1 MSAYDAKRTLIVGS
15 GGLPYSL
22 RQYTIPRYNERDFAS
37 ALYRRKGGV
46 MAVILLVEDEDQ
58 VRVLS
63 ESFLQTAGHATLSA
77 GSMEQA
83 LALLSTPQP
92 VDLLFIDL
100 NLKGE
105 TEAGLSLAAKAV
117 EMRPELKVLYTS
129 GQAVTD
135 GMAALFVKDSAFLPK
150 PYTVEQLGTMLGV
163 KFNFRS
169 SARPHAGDGH
179 GNEMR

>member
-1 MSAYDAKRTLIVGS
+1 VQWGS
-15 GGLPYSL
+15 G
-22 RQYTIPRYNERDFAS
+22 
-37 ALYRRKGGV
+37 V
-46 MAVILLVEDEDQ
+46 AVILLVEDEEQ
-58 VRVLS
+58 VRVLA

-77 GSMEQA
+77 GSIEQA
-83 LALLSTPQP
+83 LALFATPEP
-92 VDLLFIDL
+92 IDLLFIDL

-135 GMAALFVKDSAFLPK
+135 GMEALFVKDSAFLPK
-150 PYTVEQLGTMLGV
+150 PYTVEQLGTMLGM

-169 SARPHAGDGH
+169 SARPHAVDGH

>member
-1 MSAYDAKRTLIVGS
+1 
-15 GGLPYSL
+15 
-22 RQYTIPRYNERDFAS
+22 
-37 ALYRRKGGV
+37 

-105 TEAGLSLAAKAV
+105 TEAAY
-117 EMRPELKVLYTS
+117 RWP
-129 GQAVTD
+129 
-135 GMAALFVKDSAFLPK
+135 PK
-150 PYTVEQLGTMLGV
+150 PWRCGPNSKCSTHLV
-163 KFNFRS
+163 KL
-169 SARPHAGDGH
+169 
-179 GNEMR
+179 

>member
-1 MSAYDAKRTLIVGS
+1 
-15 GGLPYSL
+15 
-22 RQYTIPRYNERDFAS
+22 
-37 ALYRRKGGV
+37 

-77 GSMEQA
+77 GSIEQA
-83 LALLSTPQP
+83 LALLSTPEP
-92 VDLLFIDL
+92 VDLMFIDL

-163 KFNFRS
+163 KLIFGRRRDLQSTATETKCVEFAVL
-169 SARPHAGDGH
+169 SAIGT
-179 GNEMR
+179 

>member
-1 MSAYDAKRTLIVGS
+1 MSAFWGKS
-15 GGLPYSL
+15 GHDPFALL
-22 RQYTIPRYNERDFAS
+22 TKVTIPCSNELQGWELRAGHLIG
-37 ALYRRKGGV
+37 ANGGV
-46 MAVILLVEDEDQ
+46 AWLLFFWS
-58 VRVLS
+58 RTRTKYAFSLS
-63 ESFLQTAGHATLSA
+63 LFCKRQGTPPYLPGPLNKHSLS
-77 GSMEQA
+77 SPHQ
-83 LALLSTPQP
+83 SP

-150 PYTVEQLGTMLGV
+150 PYTVEQLGTMLGI

-169 SARPHAGDGH
+169 SARPHVGDGD
-179 GNEMR
+179 GNKMR

>member
-1 MSAYDAKRTLIVGS
+1 
-15 GGLPYSL
+15 
-22 RQYTIPRYNERDFAS
+22 
-37 ALYRRKGGV
+37 

-100 NLKGE
+100 NLK
-105 TEAGLSLAAKAV
+105 A
-117 EMRPELKVLYTS
+117 R
-129 GQAVTD
+129 
-135 GMAALFVKDSAFLPK
+135 PK
-150 PYTVEQLGTMLGV
+150 PAYRWPPKPWKCGP
-163 KFNFRS
+163 N
-169 SARPHAGDGH
+169 
-179 GNEMR
+179 